1 MDRKEAIKRTA
12 LIMGGTIFA
21 PNILGVLKG
30 CTSTPGVDWNPI
42 FFTNAQARL
51 VSELAEVILPA
62 DEHPGAKDLG
72 VPAFI
77 EKMVADV
84 YDQDNRDRFTE
95 GIEGFNNA
103 AKEMYGA
110 DYADCTPDQKFQMA
124 DRFNVEAL
132 TQQHSQRPFFLAIKE
147 LTILGY
153 FTSETGATKVIKHL
167 PIPGAY
173 EGCVPYEDI
182 GKVWA
187 EQF

>member
-12 LIMGGTIFA
+12 LLMGGAVFA
-21 PNILGVLKG
+21 PNILGIMKG
-30 CTSTPGVDWNPI
+30 CSPTPGVDWNPV
-42 FFTNAQARL
+42 FFSNAQARL

-77 EKMVADV
+77 EKMVTDV
-84 YDQDNRDRFTE
+84 YDQSNRDRFVE
-95 GIEGFNNA
+95 GVENFNMA
-103 AKEMYGA
+103 ALELFDT
-110 DYADCTPDQKFQMA
+110 DYADSTYEQKFEMA
-124 DRFNVEAL
+124 ERFNTEAL
-132 TQQHSQRPFFLAIKE
+132 IQEHNERPFFLAFKE

-153 FTSETGATKVIKHL
+153 FTSETGSTEVIKHL

-187 EQF
+187 E